1 MFVYLGLVLSQDL
14 VVDVEE
20 HPDPEKELVVVP
32 VQVFPVAL
40 VQEHLRV
47 VLLSPRPGGRVG
59 DGAAARGLGLLPL
72 PAPGYGGRE
81 AGVTLANLGPAEL
94 LGGDQVPDEGLDVL
108 VAVVPLEA
116 VHQAES
122 HGVLRQR
129 ELENIKTETR
139 LVSLIVRLGQDIENL
154 LNSVRTTSGWCSF
167 SISMAL
173 SSFYHIYKVDSINN

>member
-47 VLLSPRPGGRVG
+47 VLLSPRPGGLVG
-59 DGAAARGLGLLPL
+59 DGATARALGLLSF
-72 PAPGYGGRE
+72 PAPGHGSRQ
-81 AGVTLANLGPAEL
+81 AGVTLPNLGPPEL
-94 LGGDQVPDEGLDVL
+94 LGGDEVPDEGLDVL
-108 VAVVPLEA
+108 VAVVLLEA

-122 HGVLRQR
+122 DGVL
-129 ELENIKTETR
+129 
-139 LVSLIVRLGQDIENL
+139 GQ
-154 LNSVRTTSGWCSF
+154 
-167 SISMAL
+167 
-173 SSFYHIYKVDSINN
+173 K